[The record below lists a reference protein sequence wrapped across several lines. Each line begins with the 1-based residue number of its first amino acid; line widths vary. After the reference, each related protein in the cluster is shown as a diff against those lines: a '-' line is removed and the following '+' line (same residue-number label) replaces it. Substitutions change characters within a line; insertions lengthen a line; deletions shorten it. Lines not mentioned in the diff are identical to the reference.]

1 MRRQQIISIIDDDD
15 AVRDSLAAL
24 VEADGHAVALHGSG
38 EAFLAARSAE
48 AADCVVLDLQLPGM
62 SGLDVLNRLAADR
75 PAPPVILITG
85 RSYPGLRE
93 QALRAGACALLQKP
107 LPNSTILDTIH
118 GALEARAKPA
128 GAG

>member
-1 MRRQQIISIIDDDD
+1 MQKQQLISIIDDDD

-24 VEADGHAVALHGSG
+24 LEADGHAVALHGSG
-38 EAFLAARSAE
+38 EAFLATRALE

-62 SGLDVLNRLAADR
+62 SGLEVLGKLSANR
-75 PAPPVILITG
+75 PALPVILITG

-107 LPNSTILDTIH
+107 LPHRAILDTIH
-118 GALEARAKPA
+118 GALEARAKSA
-128 GAG
+128 AN